1 MTSSAWSPAARER
14 DHRRRAGEI
23 ETRSASNAD
32 MGPCWWACWDRT
44 PTNFTMGVSITCSA
58 HRLAPL
64 SRWPSTRAQRPSSP
78 HALCR
83 AISTPPATYAATGPS
98 THVSAA
104 LPALPYHRLPRL
116 APSAIIRLDV
126 RIATEH
132 VLLQLPS
139 FVRRARSSP
148 RTLYTR
154 CTICGDRPSR
164 AGKPC
169 RERPAPASALEQPP
183 NQTRRPT
190 RPHSRAPPPA
200 TRVATD
206 LTTTTISAT
215 APPGGKF
222 CLPLLT
228 FLWARSLP

>member
-126 RIATEH
+126 RIATDPTATH
-132 VLLQLPS
+132 TQ
-139 FVRRARSSP
+139 RRRSASTSSCNFRRSSGARALAPERSTQDARSAATGPRERENRVAKGPLPRRLWSSLQIKLDAQLARTVARRLPQPESP
-148 RTLYTR
+148 R
-154 CTICGDRPSR
+154 I
-164 AGKPC
+164 
-169 RERPAPASALEQPP
+169 
-183 NQTRRPT
+183 
-190 RPHSRAPPPA
+190 
-200 TRVATD
+200 
-206 LTTTTISAT
+206 
-215 APPGGKF
+215 
-222 CLPLLT
+222 
-228 FLWARSLP
+228 